1 MSILFWLVKCV
12 NPWMP
17 LIQDFS
23 QDFLSS
29 LSGAYFQQTQQKA
42 LITEASG
49 NLSMDTESNK
59 INLILCCLKLLELFT
74 FYWKVCKKKISNLV
88 WFHSWDEHSPH
99 LWHEAW
105 HIWSV
110 HMKSSRRNP
119 KCWLMKDIMIWMKRK
134 KW

>member
-1 MSILFWLVKCV
+1 
-12 NPWMP
+12 MP

-49 NLSMDTESNK
+49 NLSMDTESN

-74 FYWKVCKKKISNLV
+74 FYWKVCKKKKSVPWYDFILGMNT
-88 WFHSWDEHSPH
+88 H
-99 LWHEAW
+99 
-105 HIWSV
+105 HIYD
-110 HMKSSRRNP
+110 MKP
-119 KCWLMKDIMIWMKRK
+119 GTFEVYIWRVPGEIPSAD
-134 KW
+134 WWRI